1 MPEPVDTSSAASGRW
16 AAISNAE
23 YLRKW
28 LGLGIAIGTRRR
40 LKTDPVST
48 RILTPF
54 DPFSA
59 WRPVGVCG
67 GVGGCRGNH
76 TVPGTWGQINDLS
89 SITPVRVQDS

>member
-48 RILTPF
+48 QILTPST
-54 DPFSA
+54 DSRLGP
-59 WRPVGVCG
+59 
-67 GVGGCRGNH
+67 RGERSCCQW
-76 TVPGTWGQINDLS
+76 TIG
-89 SITPVRVQDS
+89 